1 MDEKLVAERAAA
13 HTGVVLNAS
22 VWFFSGQVE
31 ASEPVRNVGVHAFP
45 FRVGRRADLELSLP
59 IASVSKE
66 HAEIVERDG
75 DLWLR
80 DMGSTNGTYVN
91 GERVETEALIH
102 EGDIVQ
108 FATVVFRVGRQS
120 QADDRGT
127 IQEETCDRALA
138 MMQFDRLISDGGV
151 VPFFQ
156 PIVDLTEKKIVGFES
171 LGRSRLF
178 GLTTPAEMFAAA
190 SALSLE
196 AKLSTIFRDRGVEVA
211 QKLPENQ
218 NIFVNTHPVEL
229 LEGDILESLRNL
241 RAKNPGRMITLE
253 IHEAAITAPEQIRA
267 LRDELGRLEMQL
279 AFDDFGAG
287 RARLVELSEVQPD
300 YLKFDI
306 KLIKDIHLSSASR
319 QEVVAALVRMVN
331 DLGIVSL
338 AEGVESKGEH
348 EALKQMGFKLGQGY
362 LYAKPA
368 PISRCLDLVQTHGVG
383 ND

>member
-1 MDEKLVAERAAA
+1 MHEKLVAERVAN
-13 HTGVVLNAS
+13 TGVVLNAS

-31 ASEPVRNVGVHAFP
+31 ATEPVRNVGVHAFP

-66 HAEIVERDG
+66 HAEIFERDG
-75 DLWLR
+75 DLWVR
-80 DMGSTNGTYVN
+80 DAGSTNGTYVN
-91 GERVETEALIH
+91 GERVETEALIK

-108 FATVVFRVGRQS
+108 FATVVFRVGRES
-120 QADDRGT
+120 RADDGGT

-156 PIVDLTEKKIVGFES
+156 PIVDLAEKNIVGFES

-196 AKLSTIFRDRGVEVA
+196 AKLSRIFRDRGVEVA

-218 NIFVNTHPVEL
+218 NIFVNTHPIEL
-229 LEGDILESLRNL
+229 SEGDILESLRKL

-253 IHEAAITAPEQIRA
+253 IHEAAITAPDQIRA
-267 LRDELGRLEMQL
+267 LRDELCQLEMQL

-306 KLIKDIHLSSASR
+306 KLIKDIHLSPASR

-331 DLGIVSL
+331 DLGIISL

-348 EALKQMGFKLGQGY
+348 EVLKQMGFKFGQGY

-368 PISRCLDLVQTHGVG
+368 PISRCLDLVRNHGC
-383 ND
+383 